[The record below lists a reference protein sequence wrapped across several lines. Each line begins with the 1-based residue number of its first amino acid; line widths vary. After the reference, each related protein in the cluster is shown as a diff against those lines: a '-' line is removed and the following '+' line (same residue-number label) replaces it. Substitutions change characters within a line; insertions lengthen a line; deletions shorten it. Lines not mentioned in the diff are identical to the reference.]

1 MQVVVEQK
9 WVKEK
14 AKEEEIGLGK
24 GGLRRTEITESMH
37 REGYEMEKEEKGK
50 RSGEVGAEEEEKRL
64 SPAVL
69 RSNH

>member
-1 MQVVVEQK
+1 M
-9 WVKEK
+9 
-14 AKEEEIGLGK
+14 GK